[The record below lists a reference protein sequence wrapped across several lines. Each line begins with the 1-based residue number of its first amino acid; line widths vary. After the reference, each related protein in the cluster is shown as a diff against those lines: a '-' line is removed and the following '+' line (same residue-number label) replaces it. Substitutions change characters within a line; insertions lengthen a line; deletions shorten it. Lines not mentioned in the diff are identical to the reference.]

1 MEFHPQATFTFG
13 EVTFVTGNLVDA
25 KTLMDVLVKNLN
37 YFTGNELQS
46 FIAYHT
52 IY

>member
-1 MEFHPQATFTFG
+1 
-13 EVTFVTGNLVDA
+13 
-25 KTLMDVLVKNLN
+25 MDVLVKNLN

-52 IY
+52 IYWLNI